1 MVEAVAVGVG
11 VDLVA
16 SATCVGGTAVEFVFG
31 CDEFAVVGGGVDADG
46 GYFLVCLVF
55 NKEFG
60 LLVAGGVG
68 KRVGEY
74 VGGGLARRRGSCSA
88 LMESNTSL
96 YALRAIEM
104 SVLSAAPSA
113 DADSDPVRWTVIAA
127 TSDTKTRERT
137 AIIATM
143 GLLNPA
149 AATFILKTLRYRSC

>member
-1 MVEAVAVGVG
+1 MVFPVAGGVFCYGLAVEGAGVGGVCSGAAHAGFLVEAVAVGVG

-74 VGGGLARRRGSCSA
+74 VGGGFGAQEGELFCVDGVQHFTIC
-88 LMESNTSL
+88 
-96 YALRAIEM
+96 
-104 SVLSAAPSA
+104 
-113 DADSDPVRWTVIAA
+113 IAC
-127 TSDTKTRERT
+127 
-137 AIIATM
+137 
-143 GLLNPA
+143 N
-149 AATFILKTLRYRSC
+149 